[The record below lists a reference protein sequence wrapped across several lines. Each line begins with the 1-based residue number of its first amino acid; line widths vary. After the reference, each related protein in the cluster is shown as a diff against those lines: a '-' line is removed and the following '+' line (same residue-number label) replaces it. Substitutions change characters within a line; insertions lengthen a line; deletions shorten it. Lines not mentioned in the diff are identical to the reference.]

1 MTGQKINCCSDK
13 FVYTGNGSAPA
24 PWNGDGIKAD
34 PKYVAGFDRNKM
46 RPGFIKYPDRKATI
60 CDPKLRSINVDA
72 ECGGPDDFWYFA
84 PWRAPGMAPV
94 TPLGHPP
101 GGTHNKPEP
110 GFPYVGRTTPSR
122 LTTSRSRATL
132 KRGLTTSRS
141 RASPT

>member
-94 TPLGHPP
+94 TDSCGTAGGVLP
-101 GGTHNKPEP
+101 GQPQG
-110 GFPYVGRTTPSR
+110 GRLAKRDETRRRGQGGMTASSGWQSR
-122 LTTSRSRATL
+122 
-132 KRGLTTSRS
+132 
-141 RASPT
+141 